1 MIEKD
6 TIIRVKNLRKNF
18 PLPKK
23 TLFQK
28 ERDVVK
34 AVNDV
39 SFDVN
44 RGETFGIVGESG
56 SGKSTIA
63 RLVNLL
69 IQPTDGEIYYK
80 QHNILD
86 FDKQEKNDFRKQV
99 QMVFQSPYGTL
110 DPRRSIEYSLKEP
123 FIIHD
128 IGTEQER
135 NLKIKELLDLVN
147 LPQSSLNKFPHELSG
162 GQLQRVNI
170 ARAVSL
176 NPEVVICDESVS
188 ALDVS
193 VQAQI
198 LNLLNDLQEELNL
211 TYIFISHDLNVVRY
225 MCDRIAVMYGGEILE
240 LDSAEQIYNNP
251 KEEYTKKLLSATPI
265 NSPQERRA

>member
-1 MIEKD
+1 MSEKELM
-6 TIIRVKNLRKNF
+6 IRVNNLKKHF
-18 PLPKK
+18 TLPKK
-23 TLFQK
+23 TVFQK

-34 AVNDV
+34 AINEV

-44 RGETFGIVGESG
+44 KGETFGIVGESG

-63 RLVNLL
+63 RLINLL
-69 IQPTDGEIYYK
+69 IRPTDGEVYYK
-80 QHNILD
+80 KQNILE
-86 FDKQEKNDFRKQV
+86 FDSKEKAEFRKQV

-110 DPRRSIEYSLKEP
+110 DPRRSIGYSLEEP
-123 FIIHD
+123 FTIHS
-128 IGTEQER
+128 IGTKAER
-135 NLKIKELLDLVN
+135 NQRINHLLNLVT

-170 ARAVSL
+170 ARAIAL
-176 NPEVVICDESVS
+176 EPEVVICDESVS

-225 MCDRIAVMYGGEILE
+225 MCDRIAVMNSGEMIE
-240 LDSAEQIYNNP
+240 LNTAEEIYNNP
-251 KEEYTKKLLSATPI
+251 QKDYTKILLNATPI
-265 NSPQERRA
+265 NTPHERRT

>member
-1 MIEKD
+1 MEEKEVM
-6 TIIRVKNLRKNF
+6 IRVNHLKKYF

-34 AVNDV
+34 AVDDV
-39 SFDVN
+39 SFEVKK
-44 RGETFGIVGESG
+44 GETFGIVGESG

-69 IQPTDGEIYYK
+69 TKPTGGEIYYK
-80 QHNILD
+80 DQNILD
-86 FDKQEKNDFRKQV
+86 FDKTEKEGFRKQV

-110 DPRRSIEYSLKEP
+110 DPRRSIEYSLREP
-123 FIIHD
+123 FVIHG
-128 IGTEQER
+128 IGTNEER
-135 NLKIKELLDLVN
+135 TDKINRLLELVN

-170 ARAVSL
+170 ARAIAL
-176 NPEVVICDESVS
+176 DPEVVICDESVS

-198 LNLLNDLQEELNL
+198 LNLLNDLQEELGL

-225 MCDRIAVMYGGEILE
+225 MCDRIAVMYSGEVIE
-240 LDSAEQIYNNP
+240 MNSSDSIYSNP
-251 KEEYTKKLLSATPI
+251 QQDYTKNLLNATPL
-265 NSPQERRA
+265 NTPHERRA